1 MTRKSVTPPY
11 ETRLNVSIYCIQ
23 CHFKTME
30 YGLQTKLHAMLYI
43 VAHHCDGL
51 FVGLHANCSY
61 DPIAHL
67 SDEIPHAVT
76 RKSFGKLAWTSTKN
90 VSYIYQPSCSGGSRH
105 FEKGR
110 KGGIQCISPVVIYRK
125 CTQRTICLLY
135 GKRRHIEKNMRPIGA
150 WAPQSPLNLPL
161 CCTVLQ
167 TSCHPYSRSFR
178 VAAAKI
184 WNAVP
189 SNVVPASSHKF
200 PPVQRSS
207 CCEHFIPW
215 QP

>member
-1 MTRKSVTPPY
+1 
-11 ETRLNVSIYCIQ
+11 
-23 CHFKTME
+23 ME

-51 FVGLHANCSY
+51 FVGLCKLQLWSDSSPIGWNPARSY
-61 DPIAHL
+61 TKVIWETSMDIYQKCQLHLPTVLQWRIKKFWEGEEGRNTMYQPRRHL
-67 SDEIPHAVT
+67 SQMHTTNYMPFIWKKA
-76 RKSFGKLAWTSTKN
+76 AYWKN
-90 VSYIYQPSCSGGSRH
+90 
-105 FEKGR
+105 
-110 KGGIQCISPVVIYRK
+110 
-125 CTQRTICLLY
+125 L
-135 GKRRHIEKNMRPIGA
+135 RPIGA
-150 WAPQSPLNLPL
+150 WAPQTPLNLPL

-215 QP
+215 QPW